1 MEGPASEAL
10 RGDGAKR
17 KSVRKRLPIRGSRC
31 GTIGRICRSAGVL
44 RGVLPLRSA
53 VHCCRCEALDLTER
67 EQTHKK
73 EDDHCGHPHT
83 EKISW
88 ISAIW
93 LRGCQ
98 GSRPGLADPESWLGR
113 NRLECDIDAY
123 AVAHALAVID
133 IGAGKAGQVAVIGRS
148 VLGYLVVEGLHP
160 RGVESE
166 LLAYLV

>member
-1 MEGPASEAL
+1 MRSPPY
-10 RGDGAKR
+10 R
-17 KSVRKRLPIRGSRC
+17 KNQLDISHLAERLPGQPAWPVRVGKQTGLESWQGRRG
-31 GTIGRICRSAGVL
+31 GAAAGRSG
-44 RGVLPLRSA
+44 S
-53 VHCCRCEALDLTER
+53 E
-67 EQTHKK
+67 
-73 EDDHCGHPHT
+73 
-83 EKISW
+83 
-88 ISAIW
+88 
-93 LRGCQ
+93 
-98 GSRPGLADPESWLGR
+98 SRPGR

>member
-1 MEGPASEAL
+1 MRSPPY
-10 RGDGAKR
+10 R
-17 KSVRKRLPIRGSRC
+17 KNQLNISHLAKRLPWQPAWP
-31 GTIGRICRSAGVL
+31 GRAGKQAGPENRL
-44 RGVLPLRSA
+44 GRKA
-53 VHCCRCEALDLTER
+53 
-67 EQTHKK
+67 
-73 EDDHCGHPHT
+73 
-83 EKISW
+83 
-88 ISAIW
+88 
-93 LRGCQ
+93 
-98 GSRPGLADPESWLGR
+98 GLAGKQALPESRLGR

>member
-1 MEGPASEAL
+1 MEDNAAASGSSCELANPAQMRQIASQ
-10 RGDGAKR
+10 
-17 KSVRKRLPIRGSRC
+17 
-31 GTIGRICRSAGVL
+31 TGVL
-44 RGVLPLRSA
+44 LRQMRFVAGRGA
-53 VHCCRCEALDLTER
+53 VAELLLAGLGRKA
-67 EQTHKK
+67 
-73 EDDHCGHPHT
+73 
-83 EKISW
+83 
-88 ISAIW
+88 
-93 LRGCQ
+93 
-98 GSRPGLADPESWLGR
+98 GLAGKLAGPESWP

>member
-1 MEGPASEAL
+1 MLLKVAH
-10 RGDGAKR
+10 
-17 KSVRKRLPIRGSRC
+17 
-31 GTIGRICRSAGVL
+31 RICELANPAQMRQIASQTGVL
-44 RGVLPLRSA
+44 LRQMRFVAGRGA
-53 VHCCRCEALDLTER
+53 VAELLLA
-67 EQTHKK
+67 
-73 EDDHCGHPHT
+73 
-83 EKISW
+83 
-88 ISAIW
+88 
-93 LRGCQ
+93 
-98 GSRPGLADPESWLGR
+98 GLESWLGR

>member
-1 MEGPASEAL
+1 MLAKPEYSSPPDEVCCWQGR
-10 RGDGAKR
+10 RGGAAA
-17 KSVRKRLPIRGSRC
+17 
-31 GTIGRICRSAGVL
+31 GRAEL
-44 RGVLPLRSA
+44 
-53 VHCCRCEALDLTER
+53 E
-67 EQTHKK
+67 
-73 EDDHCGHPHT
+73 
-83 EKISW
+83 SW
-88 ISAIW
+88 LSWKA
-93 LRGCQ
+93 
-98 GSRPGLADPESWLGR
+98 GLAGKQAGPESGLGRKAGWAGSGSWLGRKAGWAGPESWLGR

>member
-1 MEGPASEAL
+1 MRSPPY
-10 RGDGAKR
+10 R
-17 KSVRKRLPIRGSRC
+17 KNQLNISHLAERLGWK
-31 GTIGRICRSAGVL
+31 AGWA
-44 RGVLPLRSA
+44 G
-53 VHCCRCEALDLTER
+53 
-67 EQTHKK
+67 K
-73 EDDHCGHPHT
+73 
-83 EKISW
+83 
-88 ISAIW
+88 
-93 LRGCQ
+93 
-98 GSRPGLADPESWLGR
+98 LAGPESWPSR